1 MRLQHP
7 YSGITTGLLKP
18 ITAALSIVALLAGC
32 GSVEAKDSQ
41 QEVTSA
47 DKVVSVNITEPSN
60 GLLPSD
66 TSDMAGWKIV
76 SQLYDGLVTFDA
88 EGNETLVEA
97 ESITPNDDASEYTI
111 VLKPNLTFSNGEKIT
126 ADTYAKSWSFAA
138 NAANGQVGAS
148 IFEDIQGYDE
158 LQDPNVDPKAT
169 LSGLSTPDDYTLVV
183 ELNKP
188 DSVFPTKLAHQ
199 SMFPLPS
206 VAFKDIKKFGQAP
219 IGNGPYKFKSWSHDK
234 NIIIVPN
241 KDYKGSRKVSN
252 NGIEYRVYTNEDSAY
267 SDVLSGN
274 LDVMDQIPQSAVKTF
289 RQDSSVIAYSQAG
302 SSFQSFVIP
311 ERLEHFGNDEEG
323 QLRRQAISMA
333 INRDQIVKKVYNNT
347 KTPATDFTSPLVP
360 EYVKKLE
367 QNGSNLKYNAS
378 KAKELWKKAN
388 AIKPWSGN
396 FRIAYNADGGHKEW
410 VDAVCNQIK
419 NTLDIDAAGEPYATF
434 SDVRNQVTNRTIKT
448 AFRAGWMLDYP
459 SAEDYL
465 NPLYA
470 SSSADGHG
478 SNDGDYKSAEFDKL
492 LNAALAQ
499 TDVKKRTED
508 FTKAQEVL
516 AKDLPVIPLWN
527 DNVAAASATNVKNV
541 SFDYT
546 NLPTYNTITK

>member
-1 MRLQHP
+1 M
-7 YSGITTGLLKP
+7 
-18 ITAALSIVALLAGC
+18 
-32 GSVEAKDSQ
+32 
-41 QEVTSA
+41 
-47 DKVVSVNITEPSN
+47 
-60 GLLPSD
+60 
-66 TSDMAGWKIV
+66 
-76 SQLYDGLVTFDA
+76 
-88 EGNETLVEA
+88 A
-97 ESITPNDDASEYTI
+97 ESITPNDDATQYTI
-111 VLKPNLTFSNGEKIT
+111 KIKSGWKFTDGTPVT
-126 ADTYAKSWSFAA
+126 AESFTKAWSYVA
-138 NAANGQVGAS
+138 NAKNAQKCSSFFSA
-148 IFEDIQGYDE
+148 IAGYDD
-158 LQDPNVDPKAT
+158 LQKDGLKGDEQLSGLKVVDDTTFTVDLNQSDSVFAIKVGYTAFAPLPESFFKDPKAF
-169 LSGLSTPDDYTLVV
+169 G
-183 ELNKP
+183 EKP
-188 DSVFPTKLAHQ
+188 VS
-199 SMFPLPS
+199 
-206 VAFKDIKKFGQAP
+206 
-219 IGNGPYKFKSWSHDK
+219 NGPYKLDHWDHNKEIALVK
-234 NIIIVPN
+234 NP
-241 KDYKGSRKVSN
+241 DYKGNEQPKNDGVTFK
-252 NGIEYRVYTNEDSAY
+252 VYTDDSAAY
-267 SDVLSGN
+267 RDIQAGN

-367 QNGSNLKYNAS
+367 KNGDNLKYNAS